1 MEYLL
6 NMKSFIRSLL
16 FETVQDQMLV
26 DAKTKLENF
35 ESKYSDILEQHKE
48 LKLMVDKLEHLKNIP
63 YKINLL
69 RRQNGIEYYTAK
81 VKYPFV
87 DVGEKRY
94 PFFTIHLG
102 EKSLID
108 KMSELEKEKFIGHR
122 INSYLIKRFPL

>member
-1 MEYLL
+1 
-6 NMKSFIRSLL
+6 MKSFIRSLL

>member
-1 MEYLL
+1 
-6 NMKSFIRSLL
+6 MKSFIRSLL

-87 DVGEKRY
+87 DMGEKKY

-122 INSYLIKRFPL
+122 INSYLMKRFPL

>member
-1 MEYLL
+1 
-6 NMKSFIRSLL
+6 MKSFIRSLL

-94 PFFTIHLG
+94 PFFNIHLG

-122 INSYLIKRFPL
+122 INSYLMKRFPL